1 MLIDATSLAII
12 NQLKDGRASYKKI
25 AEELSLAEGT
35 VRSRVK
41 KLMDEGVL
49 SISGLVNP
57 EALPDQQII
66 MVGVRVK
73 GMDLV
78 KKGEEFSK
86 LKSVISV
93 CVVTGQFDLIVTA
106 MLSKDFGLL
115 EFFTKEV
122 ATIDN
127 VRSVETF
134 VAYKS
139 FNLKVPLTSQPMLGS
154 EDQDRCSRTVK
165 KNSCLPVKAEG

>member
-1 MLIDATSLAII
+1 MLLDATNLAII
-12 NQLKDGRASYKKI
+12 NHLKDGRASFKKI
-25 AEELSLAEGT
+25 AEALSLAEGT

-41 KLMDEGVL
+41 KLTDEGVL

-57 EALPDQQII
+57 EALPDQQIV

-78 KKGEEFSK
+78 TKGEEFSR
-86 LKSVISV
+86 LRSVISV

-115 EFFTKEV
+115 EFFTQEV

-134 VAYKS
+134 VVYKS
-139 FNLKVPLTSQPMLGS
+139 FNLKVPLTGQLAAATV
-154 EDQDRCSRTVK
+154 ED
-165 KNSCLPVKAEG
+165 NG

>member
-1 MLIDATSLAII
+1 MLIDAVSIAII
-12 NQLKDGRASYKKI
+12 NHLKDGRVSFKRI
-25 AEELSLAEGT
+25 AEDLGLAEGT

-41 KLMDEGVL
+41 KLTEEGVL

-78 KKGEEFSK
+78 KKGEEFSR
-86 LKSVISV
+86 LRGVISV
-93 CVVTGQFDLIVTA
+93 CVVTGQFDLMVTA
-106 MLSKDFGLL
+106 MLTKDFGLL
-115 EFFTKEV
+115 EFFTQEV
-122 ATIDN
+122 ATIEN

-134 VAYKS
+134 VVYKS
-139 FNLKVPLTSQPMLGS
+139 FNLNVPLTS
-154 EDQDRCSRTVK
+154 
-165 KNSCLPVKAEG
+165 

>member
-1 MLIDATSLAII
+1 MQIDATNLAII
-12 NQLKDGRASYKKI
+12 NHLKDGRASFKKI

-41 KLMDEGVL
+41 KLSDEGVL

-57 EALPDQQII
+57 EALPDQQIV

-78 KKGEEFSK
+78 TKGEEFSR
-86 LKSVISV
+86 LRSVISV

-115 EFFTKEV
+115 EFFTQEV

-134 VAYKS
+134 VVYKS
-139 FNLKVPLTSQPMLGS
+139 FNLKVPLTGQLAAATV
-154 EDQDRCSRTVK
+154 ED
-165 KNSCLPVKAEG
+165 NG

>member
-1 MLIDATSLAII
+1 MQIDATNLAII
-12 NQLKDGRASYKKI
+12 NHLKDGRASFKKI
-25 AEELSLAEGT
+25 AEALSLAEGT

-41 KLMDEGVL
+41 KLTDEGVL

-57 EALPDQQII
+57 ESLPDQQIV

-78 KKGEEFSK
+78 TKGEEFSR
-86 LKSVISV
+86 LRSVISV

-115 EFFTKEV
+115 EFFTQEV

-134 VAYKS
+134 VVYKS
-139 FNLKVPLTSQPMLGS
+139 FNLKVPLTGQLAAATV
-154 EDQDRCSRTVK
+154 ED
-165 KNSCLPVKAEG
+165 NG

>member
-1 MLIDATSLAII
+1 MQIDATNLAII
-12 NQLKDGRASYKKI
+12 ALLKDGRTPFSKI

-41 KLMDEGVL
+41 KLIDEGVL
-49 SISGLVNP
+49 SIGGLVNP
-57 EALPDQQII
+57 EVMPDRQII

-73 GMDLV
+73 EMDLV
-78 KKGEEFSK
+78 KKGEEFSR
-86 LKSVISV
+86 LRGVISV

-115 EFFTKEV
+115 EFFTQEV

-127 VRSVETF
+127 LRSVETF
-134 VAYKS
+134 VVYKS
-139 FNLKVPLTSQPMLGS
+139 FNLKVPLAG
-154 EDQDRCSRTVK
+154 E
-165 KNSCLPVKAEG
+165 PVPATAAANE

>member
-1 MLIDATSLAII
+1 MQIDATNLAII
-12 NQLKDGRASYKKI
+12 NHLKDGRASFKKI

-41 KLMDEGVL
+41 KLTDEGVL

-57 EALPDQQII
+57 EALPDQQIV

-78 KKGEEFSK
+78 TKGEESSR
-86 LKSVISV
+86 LRSVISV

-115 EFFTKEV
+115 EFFTQEV

-134 VAYKS
+134 VVYKS
-139 FNLKVPLTSQPMLGS
+139 FNLKVPLTGQPTAATV
-154 EDQDRCSRTVK
+154 ED
-165 KNSCLPVKAEG
+165 NG

>member
-1 MLIDATSLAII
+1 MQIDATNLAII
-12 NQLKDGRASYKKI
+12 NHLKDGRASFKKI

-41 KLMDEGVL
+41 KLTDEGVL

-57 EALPDQQII
+57 EVLPDQQIV

-78 KKGEEFSK
+78 TKGEEFSR
-86 LKSVISV
+86 LRSVISV

-115 EFFTKEV
+115 EFFTQEV

-134 VAYKS
+134 VVYKS
-139 FNLKVPLTSQPMLGS
+139 FNLKVPLTGQPTAATV
-154 EDQDRCSRTVK
+154 ED
-165 KNSCLPVKAEG
+165 NG